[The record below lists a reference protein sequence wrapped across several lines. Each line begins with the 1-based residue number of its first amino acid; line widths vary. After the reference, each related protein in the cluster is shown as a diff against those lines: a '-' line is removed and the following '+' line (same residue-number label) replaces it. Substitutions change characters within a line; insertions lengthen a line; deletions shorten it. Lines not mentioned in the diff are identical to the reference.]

1 MKEEFYWALYP
12 PKDKYNKTILV
23 GCNVYLKHN
32 NRIRKVVHITRS
44 DGGNRDQWVIGCD
57 SGGAFLLP
65 RDEDNVTLIR
75 ECPFCGCSE
84 PTVDSMT
91 IVGIKRAWV
100 GCPNCGSRGPTEAM
114 AIGKTEE
121 EAAVDAWNDPNWR
134 EP

>member
-1 MKEEFYWALYP
+1 MKEEFYWSLYP
-12 PKDKYNKTILV
+12 PKDKYNRTIFV

-44 DGGNRDQWVIGCD
+44 DGGDRDQWVIGCD

-65 RDEDNVTLIR
+65 QAQDNVTLLR

-84 PTVDSMT
+84 PTVETDEGNPKS
-91 IVGIKRAWV
+91 AWV
-100 GCPNCGSRGPTEAM
+100 TCPDCEAKGPTEAIPDGM
-114 AIGKTEE
+114 TVE
-121 EAAVDAWNDPNWR
+121 EAAIEAWNDSNWR

>member
-1 MKEEFYWALYP
+1 MKEEFYWSLYP
-12 PKDKYNKTILV
+12 PKDKYNRTIFV

-65 RDEDNVTLIR
+65 QSQDNVTLIR

-84 PTVDSMT
+84 P
-91 IVGIKRAWV
+91 IVETDIRTPKSAWV
-100 GCPNCGSRGPTEAM
+100 TCPDCEAKGPTEAIPDGM
-114 AIGKTEE
+114 TVE
-121 EAAVDAWNDPNWR
+121 EAAVEAWNDSNWR

>member
-12 PKDKYNKTILV
+12 PKDKYNRTIFV
-23 GCNVYLKHN
+23 GCSVYLKHN

-65 RDEDNVTLIR
+65 RDQDNVTLIR
-75 ECPFCGCSE
+75 ECPFCGYSE
-84 PTVDSMT
+84 PVVETDIRIPKS
-91 IVGIKRAWV
+91 AWV
-100 GCPNCGSRGPTEAM
+100 TCPNCEAKGPTEAIPDGM
-114 AIGKTEE
+114 TVE
-121 EAAVDAWNDPNWR
+121 EAAVEAWNDANWR

>member
-1 MKEEFYWALYP
+1 MKEEFYWSLYP
-12 PKDKYNKTILV
+12 PKDKYNRTIFV

-32 NRIRKVVHITRS
+32 NKVRKVVHITRS

-84 PTVDSMT
+84 P
-91 IVGIKRAWV
+91 IVETDIRTPKCAWV
-100 GCPNCGSRGPTEAM
+100 TCPDCEAKGPTEAIPDGM
-114 AIGKTEE
+114 TVE
-121 EAAVDAWNDPNWR
+121 EAAIEAWNDSNWR

>member
-1 MKEEFYWALYP
+1 MKEEFYWSLYP
-12 PKDKYNKTILV
+12 PKDKYNRTIFV
-23 GCNVYLKHN
+23 GCSIYLKHN

-44 DGGNRDQWVIGCD
+44 DGGDRDQWVIGCN

-65 RDEDNVTLIR
+65 MCEDNVVVLR
-75 ECPFCGCSE
+75 DCPFCGYSE

-121 EAAVDAWNDPNWR
+121 EAAVDAWNDANWR